1 MHFVATVVEAAVLF
15 QFAEEQGIAYY
26 NSIQDLIWRG
36 DEENNRRHY
45 QWYTTAFTVGRD
57 SFDPYWLDDRINW
70 VWQVQEMVRRY
81 MFVHD
86 IEVLFIVVS
95 TNSHV
100 IKPLTI
106 PRNQ

>member
-1 MHFVATVVEAAVLF
+1 MFVATVVEAAVLF
-15 QFAEEQGIAYY
+15 QFAEEEGIAYY

-36 DEENNRRHY
+36 DEENNRRH

-57 SFDPYWLDDRINW
+57 DFDPYWLDDRIDW
-70 VWQVQEMVRRY
+70 VPQVEEMVRRY
-81 MFVHD
+81 MTVHD

-95 TNSHV
+95 TNSYV
-100 IKPLTI
+100 IEPLNI